1 MICSQVWDL
10 TAWELGSSH
19 VRRILDILSAS
30 SFLFCEIADLFGQL
44 SITAPKATEDHF
56 QRTGK
61 PLRLG
66 NVSLIQ
72 FKGDIG
78 KWLSVSRFISAG
90 LSVARSQY
98 RSEQ

>member
-1 MICSQVWDL
+1 M

-19 VRRILDILSAS
+19 VRRILDILSAN

-44 SITAPKATEDHF
+44 SITAKKAREDYF

-61 PLRLG
+61 PIRLG

-72 FKGDIG
+72 LRGDIG
-78 KWLSVSRFISAG
+78 TWLSVSRFISAG
-90 LSVARSQY
+90 LSIARSVY